1 MDSDKIELL
10 AVNCITDQFA
20 YSNKIKTYIPTNDKE
35 PVWDGH
41 IYICTSK
48 GNYYRIPAQVKG
60 KLCKHIPK
68 KPSYPVS
75 LINLRNYKRDGG
87 ILYFVVFIKDN
98 ERFPYY
104 ASLAPIDL
112 KRLIKYANGQAS
124 ISIPLEPLPLIQSDI
139 ESELIEFYFDCKRH
153 TSFSD
158 SEVLTL
164 DETIKKGYPITYR
177 VHNATNQVDALL
189 KLGDRYR
196 YIYANIGNGKNPIYV
211 PIGDQPFKLMPFPT
225 VDKPV
230 SVNEHTFF
238 PSYQEGHSSYERIII
253 IDEFFRITSDK
264 VTQKAQLEA
273 TLNTSSLSR
282 YINQVQFL
290 YNAFNA
296 GYFNLGTERIEFNEI
311 SKDDLDD
318 IKNRLAFW
326 TRVVD
331 VLNLIH
337 VNLDLVD
344 ITNYGDEEIEQL
356 KLLCSLILDNQSVK
370 QDKELSTVSVLELG
384 DFSVLL
390 LSEKQKNGKYTGK
403 DFFSIANSKCVYIK
417 DDNAHSVVLPIYS
430 AVFYRED
437 AHKLI
442 NIDYDHILEQYE
454 KASTYCHDI
463 SIYVN
468 QDVLNMIMAYDR
480 QVKKDI
486 RLINAALSLA
496 NWLISKYSETEHSYI
511 YQINKY
517 QILLRKNLSL
527 TSKEI
532 NELLDLSESDIPA
545 NAKWA
550 ILILLKDV
558 TRAERYWNK
567 LTDEEK
573 LEHKNFPIYT
583 LAKKISSKYE

>member
-1 MDSDKIELL
+1 M
-10 AVNCITDQFA
+10 
-20 YSNKIKTYIPTNDKE
+20 
-35 PVWDGH
+35 
-41 IYICTSK
+41 
-48 GNYYRIPAQVKG
+48 
-60 KLCKHIPK
+60 
-68 KPSYPVS
+68 
-75 LINLRNYKRDGG
+75 
-87 ILYFVVFIKDN
+87 
-98 ERFPYY
+98 
-104 ASLAPIDL
+104 
-112 KRLIKYANGQAS
+112 
-124 ISIPLEPLPLIQSDI
+124 
-139 ESELIEFYFDCKRH
+139 
-153 TSFSD
+153 
-158 SEVLTL
+158 
-164 DETIKKGYPITYR
+164 
-177 VHNATNQVDALL
+177 
-189 KLGDRYR
+189 
-196 YIYANIGNGKNPIYV
+196 
-211 PIGDQPFKLMPFPT
+211 
-225 VDKPV
+225 
-230 SVNEHTFF
+230 
-238 PSYQEGHSSYERIII
+238 
-253 IDEFFRITSDK
+253 
-264 VTQKAQLEA
+264 
-273 TLNTSSLSR
+273 
-282 YINQVQFL
+282 
-290 YNAFNA
+290 
-296 GYFNLGTERIEFNEI
+296 
-311 SKDDLDD
+311 
-318 IKNRLAFW
+318 
-326 TRVVD
+326 
-331 VLNLIH
+331 
-337 VNLDLVD
+337 
-344 ITNYGDEEIEQL
+344 

-370 QDKELSTVSVLELG
+370 QDKELSTVSVLEIG

-417 DDNAHSVVLPIYS
+417 DDNEQSVVLPIYS

-468 QDVLNMIMAYDR
+468 KDVLNMIMAYDR

-496 NWLISKYSETEHSYI
+496 NWLISKYSETEYSYI

-545 NAKWA
+545 TAKWA